1 MTINICVNGT
11 FRYPA
16 YVRHYAAAGMLG
28 RFYYSHRRSTV
39 PEGIGLNHAA
49 GRNLWLKQYA
59 LQAAARGLPARVSK
73 RVEAPVCDWWQ
84 RGVVRDWHDCD
95 AVEAVI
101 GAVADRILAFAKG
114 RGCRT
119 LGHPVCAHPDKV
131 AALVGRAFDDVGLD
145 PLMALPA
152 AGERRRTEIEL
163 CDRLL
168 VDSGVVAHSFTE
180 AGVPAERISVVPP
193 GADLERFRP
202 RGPDDCDRDVFR
214 VVCVGTITPRKGQHV
229 LLRAWRLLRLP
240 RAELVLVGPR
250 GAGAS
255 AVTRGFEG
263 SFTHLARV
271 PNAALRALLVRASVF
286 VLPSVEDGFA
296 QAPVEAMS
304 CGVPVIVTANNG
316 TAEMVTD
323 GHDGFVIPAFDAEAL
338 AARLEALYR
347 QRDLARGMGEAAAVT
362 AARQG
367 SWETYVDRVLAVH
380 RSVAGRAGSSH
391 REAA

>member
-1 MTINICVNGT
+1 
-11 FRYPA
+11 
-16 YVRHYAAAGMLG
+16 MLG
-28 RFYYSHRRSTV
+28 PVLLFSSALDCARRHRSQSPGRSKSLAQAIRLAGRRS
-39 PEGIGLNHAA
+39 GLFPLGCRGAWKHPSATGGSAA
-49 GRNLWLKQYA
+49 SS
-59 LQAAARGLPARVSK
+59 V
-73 RVEAPVCDWWQ
+73 DW
-84 RGVVRDWHDCD
+84 RDCD

-163 CDRLL
+163 CDRIL

-240 RAELVLVGPR
+240 ACR
-250 GAGAS
+250 
-255 AVTRGFEG
+255 TR
-263 SFTHLARV
+263 
-271 PNAALRALLVRASVF
+271 
-286 VLPSVEDGFA
+286 
-296 QAPVEAMS
+296 
-304 CGVPVIVTANNG
+304 
-316 TAEMVTD
+316 
-323 GHDGFVIPAFDAEAL
+323 
-338 AARLEALYR
+338 
-347 QRDLARGMGEAAAVT
+347 
-362 AARQG
+362 
-367 SWETYVDRVLAVH
+367 
-380 RSVAGRAGSSH
+380 AGRAARRRRFCRNAGF
-391 REAA
+391 RGQLRPPRARPQRGAARPPGAGLGLRPSLGRGWLRTGAR